1 MVFFLVKGK
10 RSPIQ
15 RGLGAVERG
24 DFANGVGDDDD
35 YAPHNKTATTM
46 DRRTHGRTGDVVML
60 RGYCCKL
67 AFVFFFLFLLF
78 LYYNYFSF
86 FVVVVVAFFYKDF
99 CYLH

>member
-15 RGLGAVERG
+15 RGLGALERG

-35 YAPHNKTATTM
+35 YAPHNKTATAM
-46 DRRTHGRTGDVVML
+46 DRRTYGRTGDVVML

-67 AFVFFFLFLLF
+67 AFVCFSLFVIPLL
-78 LYYNYFSF
+78 
-86 FVVVVVAFFYKDF
+86 
-99 CYLH
+99 